1 MIGSNLPALHYVDAF
16 KRSLESGNVTAGK
29 IQVVN
34 ATAQTQAQI
43 DKSFREAERDLE
55 QLKARYKSD
64 QNLATFNAKSDSIAR
79 PNVQS
84 FSKSDALPVL
94 ENLQPL
100 IEVASPE
107 ENTIN
112 ANPGDFSIDSAAVYQ
127 EWLLARGNVDVS
139 V

>member
-43 DKSFREAERDLE
+43 DKSFGEAERDLE

-79 PNVQS
+79 PSVQS

>member
-1 MIGSNLPALHYVDAF
+1 MIGSNLPAPQYVDAL

-29 IQVVN
+29 IQIAN

-64 QNLATFNAKSDSIAR
+64 QNPATFDAKGNAVEL
-79 PNVQS
+79 PNEQS
-84 FSKSDALPVL
+84 LSKSGASPVV
-94 ENLQPL
+94 EDLQPL
-100 IEVASPE
+100 INSGSLE

-112 ANPGDFSIDSAAVYQ
+112 ANHGDFSIDRTAVYQ
-127 EWLLARGNVDVS
+127 EWLLARGSVDVS

>member
-16 KRSLESGNVTAGK
+16 KRSLESGNVTVGK

-64 QNLATFNAKSDSIAR
+64 QNLATFDAKGNAVEL
-79 PNVQS
+79 PNEQPL
-84 FSKSDALPVL
+84 SKSGASPVL

-100 IEVASPE
+100 IEIASPE

>member
-16 KRSLESGNVTAGK
+16 KRSLESGNVTASK

-43 DKSFREAERDLE
+43 DKSFGEAERDLE

>member
-94 ENLQPL
+94 ENFQPL
-100 IEVASPE
+100 IEIASPE

>member
-64 QNLATFNAKSDSIAR
+64 QNLATFNAESDSIAR

>member
-94 ENLQPL
+94 KTSSL
-100 IEVASPE
+100 
-107 ENTIN
+107 
-112 ANPGDFSIDSAAVYQ
+112 
-127 EWLLARGNVDVS
+127 
-139 V
+139 

>member
-1 MIGSNLPALHYVDAF
+1 M
-16 KRSLESGNVTAGK
+16 TAGK

-43 DKSFREAERDLE
+43 DKSFGEAERDLE

-79 PNVQS
+79 PSVQS